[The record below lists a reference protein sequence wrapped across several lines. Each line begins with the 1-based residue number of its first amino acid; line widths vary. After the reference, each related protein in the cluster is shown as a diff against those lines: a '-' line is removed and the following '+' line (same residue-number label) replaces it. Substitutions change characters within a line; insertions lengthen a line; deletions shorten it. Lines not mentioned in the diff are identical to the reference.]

1 MLCSSTSSSSI
12 HAMTYF
18 CINPVTPPPS
28 VDCVW
33 LRNPLNEALI
43 VSWPSS
49 GLWRKMLSELTQDDA
64 SCKWNVL
71 APRTQLPTMRA
82 HTCQQTM
89 VPTVMR
95 CYGSSTDDDV
105 NFNCT
110 NLYMSLGMLTFVPC
124 QNASSD
130 NRLLC
135 VNQCPPNTVQSGM
148 ECVCRNGT
156 FLAGTECVPCVDGCT
171 QCVNGTQ
178 AGCLVCP
185 LRQQGVCVVECRN
198 GH

>member
-1 MLCSSTSSSSI
+1 
-12 HAMTYF
+12 
-18 CINPVTPPPS
+18 
-28 VDCVW
+28 
-33 LRNPLNEALI
+33 
-43 VSWPSS
+43 
-49 GLWRKMLSELTQDDA
+49 MLSELTRRCFFHPLSQHTAGSGDICSTQDCSACPSGMFCSSDSSA
-64 SCKWNVL
+64 NNESSAQCSICH
-71 APRTQLPTMRA
+71 TQ
-82 HTCQQTM
+82 CNE
-89 VPTVMR
+89 
-95 CYGSSTDDDV
+95 CYGSSNDEC
-105 NFNCT
+105 FNCT

-156 FLAGTECVPCVDGCT
+156 FLAETECVPCVDGCT

-198 GH
+198 GTKPGGSLCTVPL

>member
-1 MLCSSTSSSSI
+1 MYNYAICT
-12 HAMTYF
+12 H
-18 CINPVTPPPS
+18 N
-28 VDCVW
+28 
-33 LRNPLNEALI
+33 ALY
-43 VSWPSS
+43 
-49 GLWRKMLSELTQDDA
+49 
-64 SCKWNVL
+64 SCKEQCTRCL
-71 APRTQLPTMRA
+71 ASITMKAQTTCKLPNTMSMA
-82 HTCQQTM
+82 HSMMKKC
-89 VPTVMR
+89 
-95 CYGSSTDDDV
+95 TD
-105 NFNCT
+105 
-110 NLYMSLGMLTFVPC
+110 FVPC

-156 FLAGTECVPCVDGCT
+156 FLAETECVPCVDGCT

-198 GH
+198 GTKPGGSLCTVPL